1 MDYLTLNLEELFEEV
16 KGRATDEG
24 AVSKEEW
31 DDIVDDVL
39 DSKREFGEMHDD
51 EDQVQI
57 REALKMRFEEFET
70 EVQEA

>member
-16 KGRATDEG
+16 KNRATDEG
-24 AVSKEEW
+24 AFSKEEW

-39 DSKREFGEMHDD
+39 ESKKEFGEMHDD
-51 EDQVQI
+51 EDQAQI
-57 REALKMRFEEFET
+57 REALKTRFEDFEG